1 MVRRENKRKGD
12 IEKGRIGWEGG
23 RKRQERKK
31 GGKEQSYEGSE
42 DAGRP
47 SVGVIKRTTQN

>member
-1 MVRRENKRKGD
+1 MRRENKRKGD
-12 IEKGRIGWEGG
+12 IEKGRTGWEGG

>member
-1 MVRRENKRKGD
+1 MERRENKRKGD
-12 IEKGRIGWEGG
+12 IEKRRIGWEGG

-31 GGKEQSYEGSE
+31 GRKEQSHEGSE

-47 SVGVIKRTTQN
+47 SVGVIERTTQN